1 MISLAIPFYNT
12 SRYFKDAVSSSINN
26 DFVSEI
32 VVTDDGSTDQEWDNI
47 NNIIKDSESDKFKL
61 YRNEHNL
68 GGFKN
73 KYKTVENSTSDW
85 VYLLDSDNHPND
97 DTLNVIESLGELDPN
112 ICYSPFSLLLHKD
125 FETEPYDIVSYDFGY
140 DLISMHEAQ
149 DALLK
154 KTKYFDWFLN
164 TGNFVFNR
172 QKYLERMHDSY
183 TNNEKTAAAD
193 VCAFSYHWLRD
204 NGLYKIVPDMK
215 YFHRVR
221 SDSYWVSEASSS
233 QPLSDSY
240 HKKIID
246 LEGYND

>member
-12 SRYFKDAVSSSINN
+12 SRYFKDAVRSSINN

-47 NNIIKDSESDKFKL
+47 NNIIKDSGSDKFKL
-61 YRNEHNL
+61 YRNKHNL

-164 TGNFVFNR
+164 TGNFVFN
-172 QKYLERMHDSY
+172 S
-183 TNNEKTAAAD
+183 
-193 VCAFSYHWLRD
+193 
-204 NGLYKIVPDMK
+204 
-215 YFHRVR
+215 
-221 SDSYWVSEASSS
+221 
-233 QPLSDSY
+233 
-240 HKKIID
+240 
-246 LEGYND
+246 